1 MTAITHHYHLFL
13 LVFLVIDAELSEAG
27 RRIASISTDFLIQ
40 VLLHLFDKNHDK
52 EERTFTRLMSILTEL
67 RTRTLLM
74 LKVQMCVNENSVD
87 WNIPKSNIY
96 SDFFSPNSEH

>member
-13 LVFLVIDAELSEAG
+13 AVFLVIDAELSEAG